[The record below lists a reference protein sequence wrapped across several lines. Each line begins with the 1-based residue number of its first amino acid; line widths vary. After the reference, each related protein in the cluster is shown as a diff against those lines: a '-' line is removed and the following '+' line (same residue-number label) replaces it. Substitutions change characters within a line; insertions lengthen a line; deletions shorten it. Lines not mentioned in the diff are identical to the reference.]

1 MAIRSPFLESL
12 RRSNQL
18 LICYRTRQTLLVG
31 HTTLLSKINM
41 ATIASYR
48 IPKVENENNVR
59 SLVMVDLK
67 EAVAHILETLC
78 QRISRSTRP

>member
-1 MAIRSPFLESL
+1 MAIRSSFLESL
-12 RRSNQL
+12 LKSNQL
-18 LICYRTRQTLLVG
+18 ICHRTRHTLLVQ
-31 HTTLLSKINM
+31 HTTLHSKNNM

-59 SLVMVDLK
+59 SLVIVDLK

-78 QRISRSTRP
+78 QRISRSKRP